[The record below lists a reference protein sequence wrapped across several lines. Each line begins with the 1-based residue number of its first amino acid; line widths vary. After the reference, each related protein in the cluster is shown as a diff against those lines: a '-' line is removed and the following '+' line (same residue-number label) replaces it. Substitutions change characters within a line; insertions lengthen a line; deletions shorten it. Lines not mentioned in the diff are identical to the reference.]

1 MFFSSRKSTMWAP
14 RGFTLVELLIS
25 CGIIALVSSLVLVKY
40 SAFDST
46 TLLKSTA
53 YDIALSLREAQV
65 KSVSVV
71 NNGTSADAFDYPYGL
86 SFSDSVAPT
95 VRNLTNKLYV
105 AFRYESTV
113 LETPRYNNLYV
124 GKSIATTTIGRSM
137 IISDLC
143 IKLVGQTDYDCSLTR
158 LDISFR
164 RPEFKALFWAVGGVN
179 NYGRPPQ
186 LQPNNVES
194 AKIVV
199 SSPTAATAFATEVT
213 RLGQISV
220 YKE

>member
-1 MFFSSRKSTMWAP
+1 MS

-25 CGIIALVSSLVLVKY
+25 CGIIAIVSSLVLVKY

-71 NNGTSADAFDYPYGL
+71 NNGTSAGAFDYPYGV
-86 SFSDSVAPT
+86 SFHSGQIHNG
-95 VRNLTNKLYV
+95 RGLTNKLYV
-105 AFRYESTV
+105 AFRYESTNV
-113 LETPRYNNLYV
+113 NETPVYNIGNV
-124 GKSIATTTIGRSM
+124 GVGISTTTIERSM
-137 IISDLC
+137 IISDIC
-143 IKLVGQTDYDCSLTR
+143 VKIVGENNYDCSISR
-158 LDISFR
+158 LDVSFR
-164 RPEFKALFWAVGGVN
+164 RPEFKALFWAAGGDAS
-179 NYGRPPQ
+179 YGPGN
-186 LQPNNVES
+186 QPNVES
-194 AKIVV
+194 AKILV
-199 SSPTAATAFATEVT
+199 SSPNAGTVFATEVT